1 MQISRPQLRKEKS
14 SNAEQ
19 KQGTIQISN
28 PGHENQA
35 TVTWS
40 TSSTSGFS
48 FTSNPGNFSTSVPE
62 VPGVNGVTAPLN
74 FFAEVGQERNG
85 RFFPRGDPVRA
96 AGEPPLPVLQAPTPQ
111 QLPTVLADSPGDGLA
126 GLVAVAPD
134 ALLVD
139 ALG

>member
-1 MQISRPQLRKEKS
+1 VSFDVVGSRPVTRRV
-14 SNAEQ
+14 NVRDGADGFA
-19 KQGTIQISN
+19 GTFD
-28 PGHENQA
+28 EDQA

-40 TSSTSGFS
+40 AQSSSGFS
-48 FTSNPGNFSTSVPE
+48 FTSKPGNFSTSVPE